1 MAVASA
7 MLAGNHGA
15 NIAALVHNVCICGTY
30 PRILQAI
37 DTL

>member
-1 MAVASA
+1 MSAAAA

-15 NIAALVHNVCICGTY
+15 NIAAKMHNVCICGTY
-30 PRILQAI
+30 TRILQAV

>member
-1 MAVASA
+1 

-15 NIAALVHNVCICGTY
+15 NIAANMGNVCICGTY
-30 PRILQAI
+30 GRITQAV